1 MQHRKEVKMSK
12 CVIMFKGGVET
23 QEYFSIEMS
32 HAFEAEGYYVYWF
45 DLVVS
50 EYSTTLLQSFLER
63 SLKSKH
69 FTEIIAFTFNFNGI
83 AGEDGLYSNSFQEG
97 NLWDEYAIV
106 VYNMV
111 VDHPLYYH
119 KYLDLRPQK
128 YVQMSIDKN
137 HINYMKRFFPE
148 VNASSAFH
156 EKNEKIGKED
166 DWYFLPLGGTGINIH
181 GEVYPN
187 ERYIPIHKRPID
199 IIFTGNYTPIE
210 RFDQYLAQMDYDSKM
225 FFKELLKESI
235 KKPDELIENL
245 VEQKLIRENVSFNQT
260 ELKNLMPN
268 LMYVD
273 LSVRFYYRAK
283 TIMQL
288 ADSGL
293 KVHIYGAGWKMLECT
308 HPENIITAGNVD
320 SQTCLDK
327 ISQSKLSINV
337 MPWFKDGAHDRV
349 FNSMLNGAVVLS
361 DTSKY
366 LKECFVDKSEILFFE
381 LQDIEHVGEIAREYL
396 LDLDKLQ
403 EIADRA
409 YNICI
414 EKHTWKE
421 RTHVFMNRINS

>member
-1 MQHRKEVKMSK
+1 MSK

-23 QEYFSIEMS
+23 QEYFSIEM
-32 HAFEAEGYYVYWF
+32 AQTFEARGYDVYWF

-50 EYSTTLLQSFLER
+50 EYSTSLLQAFLEQSFKDKR
-63 SLKSKH
+63 
-69 FTEIIAFTFNFNGI
+69 FTNIIAFTFNFNGI
-83 AGEDGLYSNSFQEG
+83 AGEDGLYSNTFSKK
-97 NLWDEYAIV
+97 NLWDEYHIA

-119 KYLDLRPQK
+119 KYLGLRPER
-128 YVQMSIDKN
+128 YVQISIDKN
-137 HINYMKRFFPE
+137 HIQYMKRFFPE
-148 VNASSAFH
+148 VNASSAFSA
-156 EKNEKIGKED
+156 KNKSICHD
-166 DWYFLPLGGTGINIH
+166 DDYYFLPLGGTGINIH
-181 GEVYPN
+181 REVYQAG
-187 ERYIPIHKRPID
+187 RYIPIRKRPID
-199 IIFTGNYTPIE
+199 VIFTGNYTSIE
-210 RFDQYLAQMDYDSKM
+210 RFDAYLAQMDYDSKM

-235 KKPDELIENL
+235 KNPNELIEHL
-245 VEQKLIRENVSFNQT
+245 VEQKLIKENVAFSQT

-288 ADSGL
+288 ADSGI
-293 KVHIYGAGWKMLECT
+293 KVHTYGAGWKQLECM
-308 HPENIITAGNVD
+308 HPENIIAAGNVD

-327 ISQSKLSINV
+327 ISQSKISVNV
-337 MPWFKDGAHDRV
+337 MPWFKNGAHDRI

-366 LKECFVDKSEILFFE
+366 LKECFIDKSELFFFE
-381 LQDIEHVGEIAREYL
+381 LQDIENVGDIVREAL
-396 LDLDKLQ
+396 SDLDRLQ

-409 YNICI
+409 YDICI

-421 RTHVFMNRINS
+421 RCHILIDRIESGKF